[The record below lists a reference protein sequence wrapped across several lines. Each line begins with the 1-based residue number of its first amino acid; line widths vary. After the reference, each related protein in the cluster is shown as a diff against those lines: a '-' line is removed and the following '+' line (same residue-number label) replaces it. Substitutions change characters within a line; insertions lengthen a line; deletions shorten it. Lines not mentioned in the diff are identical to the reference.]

1 MGFSYVAT
9 IMGAD
14 IMLKVKMNTANDFLL
29 NKLYLNKYLL
39 DIKLLLPEFATF
51 GL

>member
-1 MGFSYVAT
+1 MRLWLL
-9 IMGAD
+9 I
-14 IMLKVKMNTANDFLL
+14 L

-51 GL
+51 DL